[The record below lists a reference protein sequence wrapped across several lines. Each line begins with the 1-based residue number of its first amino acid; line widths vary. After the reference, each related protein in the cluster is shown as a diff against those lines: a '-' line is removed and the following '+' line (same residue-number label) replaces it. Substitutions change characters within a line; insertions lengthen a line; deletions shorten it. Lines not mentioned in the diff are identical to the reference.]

1 MNERTVERVGFKVIK
16 TDFIQYLILVYNYF
30 NILIAYSIAKDK
42 LAFPRLKNIK
52 TFEANI
58 NDLIKQKSFIKNL
71 NTKLKNTIVNN

>member
-58 NDLIKQKSFIKNL
+58 NDLIEKKSAVKNL
-71 NTKLKNTIVNN
+71 NNKLKNSIAKN

>member
-16 TDFIQYLILVYNYF
+16 TDFIQYLILVYNSF
-30 NILIAYSIAKDK
+30 NILISYSIAKDK

-58 NDLIKQKSFIKNL
+58 NDLTEQKSFIENL
-71 NTKLKNTIVNN
+71 NNKLKSSIAKK